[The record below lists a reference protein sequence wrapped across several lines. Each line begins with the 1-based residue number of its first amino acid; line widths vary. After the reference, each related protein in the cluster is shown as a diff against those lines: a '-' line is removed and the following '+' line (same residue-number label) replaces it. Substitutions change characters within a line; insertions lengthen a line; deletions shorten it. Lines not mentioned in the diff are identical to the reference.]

1 MKTKRRSFL
10 KGLLGVGAGA
20 AVVPM
25 VANTATASGNKE
37 PDDNHMGMFYDATL
51 CIGCKACEV
60 ACKKANDLKPEYGSF
75 NIGGLNNL
83 DSAIWDA
90 PGDLSVNTLNIIKL
104 YKDGDNHS
112 FVKRQ
117 CMHCVDANCV
127 SGCPTNALI
136 KQDNGAVTW
145 DIDAC
150 VGCRYCQMNC
160 PFNIPKFEFNHY
172 YGKIVK
178 CQLCAD
184 IGLLDKNRTACT
196 DVCPSKAVIFGK
208 LKDLKAEAQRRLAA
222 DPDRY
227 NGQVYGDTEGGGL
240 GVIYLSKVPFEKLG
254 LPKLK
259 NFSYAAISEGV
270 QHTLYK
276 GMIAP
281 IVAYAVIVFAAFK
294 TLSKNKENQ

>member
-1 MKTKRRSFL
+1 MKTKRRSFI
-10 KGLLGVGAGA
+10 KGLLGVGASA

-25 VANTATASGNKE
+25 VTETATASENKE
-37 PDDNHMGMFYDATL
+37 PGDKHMGMFYDATL

-60 ACKKANDLKPEYGSF
+60 ACKKANDLKPDYGNF

-83 DSAIWDA
+83 DAKIWDA
-90 PGDLSVNTLNIIKL
+90 PGDLSINTLNIIKL
-104 YKDGDNHS
+104 YKDGDTHS

-127 SGCPTNALI
+127 SGCPTGALN
-136 KQDNGAVTW
+136 KQENGAVTW

-160 PFNIPKFEFNHY
+160 PFNVPKFEFNHY
-172 YGKIVK
+172 YGRIVK
-178 CQLCAD
+178 CQLCAN
-184 IGLLDKNRTACT
+184 IGLLDKDRTACT

-208 LKDLKAEAQRRLAA
+208 LKDLKAEAQRRLDA
-222 DPDRY
+222 DPGRY
-227 NGQVYGDTEGGGL
+227 NGQVYGDSEAGGT
-240 GVIYLSKVPFEKLG
+240 GVIYLSKVPFEKIG

-259 NFSYAAISEGV
+259 NFSFSAVSNDV

-276 GMIAP
+276 GLIAP
-281 IVAYAVIVFAAFK
+281 IVAYAVVVFAAFK
-294 TLSKNKENQ
+294 TLSKNKENH